1 MAKSSAKENENSQ
14 ARLLY
19 QFPKSTTR
27 NLFTDTFGF
36 ITKEKET
43 VSSMHSVFK
52 LKHRWERILTE
63 EKAEC
68 MDGMVFKG
76 VPLFLKNRVWT
87 YMLRSRKKY
96 QEVSWEEYTR
106 LRDEYS
112 GFEYQIHVD
121 IQRTFRNHAL
131 FYDAFGEGQCK
142 LFRVL
147 VAYANYN
154 PHIGYCQGMAS
165 FTSLIL
171 MYFDELEAFNVLINI
186 LSTLNAL
193 FDAQLSLLPTLMS
206 VQKEVFILVIPEVYY
221 LLKNENVDLCLFVY
235 SWYLTLFSR
244 FDIKLSLRIWDI
256 FIFYGTA
263 SLLAVSCAILSFYV
277 RRLGE
282 MHGESLVAFLSSLD
296 GIVLG
301 ESDVDSI
308 IEKVKGV
315 MEEIDLDDIN
325 NMLELQ

>member
-19 QFPKSTTR
+19 QYPKPTTKD
-27 NLFTDTFGF
+27 LFTDTFGF
-36 ITKEKET
+36 ITKTKEAE
-43 VSSMHSVFK
+43 SSMHSVFK
-52 LKHRWERILTE
+52 LKHRWERMLNDGRT
-63 EKAEC
+63 EC

-76 VPLFLKNRVWT
+76 VPVFLKNRVWT
-87 YMLRSRKKY
+87 YVLRGKNKHK
-96 QEVSWEEYTR
+96 EVGWEEYEK
-106 LRDEYS
+106 LRDMHS

-121 IQRTFRNHAL
+121 IQRTFRNHIL

-165 FTSLIL
+165 FTGLIL
-171 MYFDELEAFNVLINI
+171 MYFDELEVFNVLINI

-193 FDAQLSLLPTLMS
+193 FDTQLSLLPTLMS

-221 LLKNENVDLCLFVY
+221 LLKNESVDLCLFVY

-256 FIFYGTA
+256 FIFYGPA

-282 MHGESLVAFLSSLD
+282 MQGECLVAFLSSLD
-296 GIVLG
+296 SIALAD
-301 ESDVDSI
+301 SDVDCI

-325 NMLELQ
+325 NVLELY